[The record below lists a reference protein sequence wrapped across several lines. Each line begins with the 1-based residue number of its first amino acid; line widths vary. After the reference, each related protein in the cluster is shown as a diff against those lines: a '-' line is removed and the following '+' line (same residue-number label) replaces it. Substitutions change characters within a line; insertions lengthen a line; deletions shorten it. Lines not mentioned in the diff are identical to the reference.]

1 MALNSLGREIP
12 ESYAGQP
19 LIPYG
24 DPYAIRPQGLVA
36 ARPMKRVNPGH
47 NKRLSSLR
55 EAIEA
60 SGLKD
65 GMTIATHHSL
75 RNGDF
80 LLNRI
85 VAEIAEMG
93 LKGIWIASSSVHPV
107 HAEIIPHI
115 KSGVIAGFQCG
126 VNGLIGEM
134 ATKGEIACPIVVRT
148 HGGRARSVIEGSV
161 HIDVAFIAAPCCDEF
176 GNMNGYYGP
185 SACGSLGYA
194 QIDATYASCVVAVTD
209 NLVPFPVVPISI
221 PQTLVDYV
229 VVVDRL
235 GDPAKIVSTTTRVT
249 TDPVGLQIAS
259 YASQV
264 IEASGLLQDGFS
276 FQTGSGGISLAV
288 AEKVRNAMRKGSIKG
303 SFGCGGITGYF
314 VDMLEEGLFSA
325 LMDVQCFDQEAVQS
339 IGRNRAHQEISA
351 DMYANPFNA
360 GAVVNRL
367 DCVIL
372 GATEV
377 DTSFNVNVNTESNG
391 YLLHNTG
398 GHSDTA
404 AGAKLSIIVAPSIRG
419 RLPIVRDRVTTIT
432 TPGETIGVVVTERGI
447 AVNEKHAELKEELI
461 RRKLPVKDISE
472 LQREICRV
480 TGTPRPLEF
489 EDEVVAVI
497 EYRDG
502 SIIDVVR
509 RVKE

>member
-12 ESYAGQP
+12 ESYAGKT
-19 LIPYG
+19 LVPYR
-24 DPYAIRPQGLVA
+24 DPFSLTPSGNVA
-36 ARPMKRVNPGH
+36 TRALRRRNPGSS
-47 NKRLSSLR
+47 KLLASLR

-60 SGLKD
+60 SGLRD
-65 GMTIATHHSL
+65 GMTISTHHSL
-75 RNGDF
+75 RNGDY
-80 LLNRI
+80 LLNSL
-85 VAEIAEMG
+85 VEEIAAMG
-93 LKGIWIASSSVHPV
+93 IKGIWIASSSVHPV

-115 KSGVIAGFQCG
+115 RSGVIAGFQCG
-126 VNGLIGEM
+126 VNGLIGEL
-134 ATKGEIACPIVVRT
+134 ASRGELSCPIVVRS
-148 HGGRARSVIEGSV
+148 HGGRARAVIEDSV
-161 HIDVAFIAAPCCDEF
+161 HIDVAFIAAPCCDSY

-194 QIDATYASCVVAVTD
+194 HTDALYASCVIAVTD
-209 NLVPFPVVPISI
+209 NLVPFPAVPISI
-221 PQTLVDYV
+221 PQTLIDYV
-229 VVVDRL
+229 VTVERL
-235 GDPAKIVSTTTRVT
+235 GDPSKIVSTTTRIT
-249 TDPVGLQIAS
+249 KDPVGLQIAS

-288 AEKVRNAMRKGSIKG
+288 ADKVRASMRRGGIHG

-314 VDMLEEGLFSA
+314 VDMLEEGLFAS
-325 LMDVQCFDQEAVQS
+325 LMDVQCFDQDAVRS
-339 IGRNRAHQEISA
+339 IGKNRAHQEISA
-351 DMYANPFNA
+351 DQYANPFNA

-377 DTSFNVNVNTESNG
+377 DTAFNVNVNTESNG

-419 RLPIVRDRVTTIT
+419 RLPIVKDHVTTIT

-447 AVNEKHAELKEELI
+447 CVNEKHAELREELI
-461 RRKLPVKDISE
+461 RRKLPVKDIGE
-472 LQREICRV
+472 LQREICKV
-480 TGTPRPLEF
+480 TGTPRPLQF
-489 EDEVVAVI
+489 EDEVVALI

-509 RVKE
+509 RVKD